1 MTNFKLKAN
10 TSYIDVLNQTK
21 IHVAKVT
28 LQGVHTDKN
37 EVFSLTHCLNNI
49 KDKKWIETK

>member
-10 TSYIDVLNQTK
+10 TSYIDVLKQTK